1 MKKNILSIIILAL
14 CLVNLVMTSLLIFTF
29 VPASKKT
36 DNLISQVASVIEL
49 ELTGY
54 DEGAYKIEDLDPKKI
69 AEPMQRNLQPGT
81 DGKPHYATMEYV
93 TVSLNK
99 NSESYSELSKM
110 FAAEAEEGSA
120 GVNSK
125 IIDIVGTALAGYTVE
140 EARDAYSSGELKDEV
155 LKELRKYFGSSD
167 FIVDVSFGGL
177 VFA

>member
-14 CLVNLVMTSLLIFTF
+14 CLVNLVMTSLLIFTIM
-29 VPASKKT
+29 PTSKKT

-54 DEGAYKIEDLDPKKI
+54 DEGAYKIEDLDPRKI
-69 AEPMQRNLQPGT
+69 TEAMTRNLQPGA
-81 DGKPHYATMEYV
+81 DGKEHYATMEYV

-99 NSESYSELSKM
+99 NSENYADLVKM
-110 FAAEAEEGSA
+110 FDEEDTS

-125 IIDIVGTALAGYTVE
+125 IVDIVGTALAGYNVE
-140 EARDAYSSGELKDEV
+140 EAREAYGNGDLKDEV
-155 LKELRKYFGSSD
+155 LKEIRKYFGSPD
-167 FIVDVSFGGL
+167 FIVDISFGGL